1 MKIPNVEIAL
11 KAGCKLHAFRSGG
24 GLRVFRLERNQVL
37 KGYGE
42 HPSALDALVHLDEDY
57 AAGGREY
64 KTVYGVKY
72 PHYLTGTSSA
82 GDSLD
87 QWILNGRNVDAEQS
101 GDDVLVRLSG
111 LVEDE
116 RVPNTIQQSV
126 ISSGKPQEWKNRRGF
141 TYSVS
146 PFRFPGNGEMGVSL
160 QVIYAPKGKKEHLY
174 RIRKEGIGKTF
185 FDALEKAFDA
195 EEIEE

>member
-24 GLRVFRLERNQVL
+24 GLRVFRLERNQV
-37 KGYGE
+37 
-42 HPSALDALVHLDEDY
+42 
-57 AAGGREY
+57 
-64 KTVYGVKY
+64 
-72 PHYLTGTSSA
+72 PHYLTGTSTA